1 MEYIENGEHRHRGDI
16 MSDTLDDAHWKFVQR
31 ASRTFRRGEIV
42 SFLDSGAGGT
52 PAKEVSYGLIT
63 KRDDPDDG
71 QRHGH
76 IWVLTDLDHR
86 KFSTYWFIEGMQGKI
101 LQ

>member
-1 MEYIENGEHRHRGDI
+1 
-16 MSDTLDDAHWKFVQR
+16 MSDTLDARWKFVQR
-31 ASRTFRRGEIV
+31 ESWTFRRGEIV
-42 SFLDSGAGGT
+42 SFLDSGVGGT

-63 KRDDPDDG
+63 KSATTWDDAG
-71 QRHGH
+71 AVYGVAVVGGERQTGH
-76 IWVLTDLDHR
+76 IWVLTDRDHR

>member
-1 MEYIENGEHRHRGDI
+1 
-16 MSDTLDDAHWKFVQR
+16 MSDNLDSRWKFVQR
-31 ASRTFRRGEIV
+31 ESWTFRRGEIV

-63 KRDDPDDG
+63 KSDG
-71 QRHGH
+71 NVRERHSGH
-76 IWVLTDLDHR
+76 IWVLTDRDHR

>member
-1 MEYIENGEHRHRGDI
+1 
-16 MSDTLDDAHWKFVQR
+16 MSGTLDSRWKFVQ
-31 ASRTFRRGEIV
+31 SESWTFRRGEIV

-63 KRDDPDDG
+63 KMTEVDG
-71 QRHGH
+71 QRCGH
-76 IWVLTDLDHR
+76 IWVLTDRDHR